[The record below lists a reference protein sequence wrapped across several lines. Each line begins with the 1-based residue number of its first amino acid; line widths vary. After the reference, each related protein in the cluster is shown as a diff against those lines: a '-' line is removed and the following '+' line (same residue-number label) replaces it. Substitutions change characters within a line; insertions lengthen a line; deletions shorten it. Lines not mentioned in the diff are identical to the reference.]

1 MTSLQEIANEL
12 KSILGKNFSVPDNCS
27 FQELKL
33 AYMNSELLLTDEQSE
48 YFDSLIDPH
57 ASTESGNE
65 VDEDFSDDYEY
76 DYACDGPGLCKE
88 CGPVDDE
95 WSNN

>member
-12 KSILGKNFSVPDNCS
+12 KSILGNNFSVPTNCS

-33 AYMNSELLLTDEQSE
+33 AYMNSELLLTDEQTE
-48 YFDSLIDPH
+48 HFNQLLDQH
-57 ASTESGNE
+57 AALD
-65 VDEDFSDDYEY
+65 VMVDDEDDEDY
-76 DYACDGPGLCKE
+76 DYACDGPGWCKE